1 MAQPNKMF
9 LVQILGS
16 QFVLIRI
23 FLFHVFN
30 QSMRGIMPI
39 NIHYQ
44 NTINLIILMKCT
56 STSDMSHPYFAKHK
70 ISFEFFFSSLFQ
82 LYLILL
88 CIRAMSSILPINNQ
102 ERNRKTGRVKKL
114 FIIVFELS
122 RVEYQVTY
130 WRLRE
135 NRGLIRVHKRTIQ

>member
-1 MAQPNKMF
+1 
-9 LVQILGS
+9 
-16 QFVLIRI
+16 
-23 FLFHVFN
+23 
-30 QSMRGIMPI
+30 MPI

-44 NTINLIILMKCT
+44 NTINLVLLLKCT

-114 FIIVFELS
+114 LILIVFELVS